1 MPLKNLKNLKIL
13 LQKAAAEKTLARR
26 GVKVAAVI
34 AEALRQVGEDP
45 VLVGGAAV
53 EFYTEGGY
61 ATKDIDMVAVGGEP
75 LREVMK
81 ELGFEKRGKDF
92 INKPLELYVEFPS
105 ECLNAFE
112 KSDDLDVDGISLKII
127 SIEDLIV
134 DRLCAYKFWKSSA
147 DGLAA
152 LLLMQIGKEDTRR
165 LKKQAKK
172 KDVLDALEWIAK
184 IYEEAFRKKMSQK
197 EVTYLLATSFLKE

>member
-1 MPLKNLKNLKIL
+1 MPLRNLKKLEAL
-13 LQKAAAEKTLARR
+13 LRKAAAEKNLALR
-26 GVKVAAVI
+26 GVKVAAVV
-34 AEALRQVGEDP
+34 AEALRQIGEDP

-61 ATKDIDMVAVGGEP
+61 ATKDIDMVAVGGYP
-75 LREVMK
+75 LREVMN

-92 INKPLELYVEFPS
+92 INRQLELYIEFPS
-105 ECLNAFE
+105 ECLNPFE
-112 KSDDLDVDGISLKII
+112 KSDELDVNGILLKII

-152 LLLMQIGKEDTRR
+152 LLLMEIGKENAQR
-165 LKKQAKK
+165 LKTQAQRRN
-172 KDVLDALEWIAK
+172 VLDALEGISK
-184 IYEEAFRKKMSQK
+184 IYKEGFRKKLPQK
-197 EVTYLLATSFLKE
+197 EVTRQLKNWLKDS

>member
-1 MPLKNLKNLKIL
+1 M
-13 LQKAAAEKTLARR
+13 E
-26 GVKVAAVI
+26 
-34 AEALRQVGEDP
+34 EALRQIGEDP

-61 ATKDIDMVAVGGEP
+61 ATKDIDMVAVGGYP
-75 LREVMK
+75 LREVMN

-92 INKPLELYVEFPS
+92 INRQLELYIEFPS
-105 ECLNAFE
+105 ECLNPFE
-112 KSDDLDVDGISLKII
+112 KSDELDVNGILLKII

-152 LLLMQIGKEDTRR
+152 LLLMEIGKENAQR
-165 LKKQAKK
+165 LKTQAQRRN
-172 KDVLDALEWIAK
+172 VLDALEGISK
-184 IYEEAFRKKMSQK
+184 IYKEGFRKKLPQK
-197 EVTYLLATSFLKE
+197 EVTRQLKNWLKDS